1 MAGKMVCQL
10 VIAKQGGE
18 ESNDDPMT
26 RSVFFLASQVLNNE
40 DKTGKREGRP
50 DISGAAI
57 DS

>member
-1 MAGKMVCQL
+1 MVCQL

-26 RSVFFLASQVLNNE
+26 RSVFFLASQVLKNE

-50 DISGAAI
+50 DIAGAAI